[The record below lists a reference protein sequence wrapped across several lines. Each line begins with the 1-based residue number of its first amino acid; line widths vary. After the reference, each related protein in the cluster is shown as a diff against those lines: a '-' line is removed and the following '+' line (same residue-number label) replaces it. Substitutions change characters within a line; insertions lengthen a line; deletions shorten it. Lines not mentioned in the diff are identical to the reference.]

1 MPNQKENA
9 EALISPIERQFR
21 DAIRSQN
28 RLVNFLA
35 ILGVPTG
42 LAIWL
47 GAIDAD
53 KVGAVWFW
61 ITIIVLFALQVTLY
75 SVSNKHAETVPVL
88 HLANAELQA
97 TQDRLNDYIADNEA
111 LSDWLITANQLGAYW
126 ATYQALIATT
136 CPDDDQ
142 KIGDSCRIALTPMME
157 AADVL
162 FGFEFADSWSVAV
175 YRFNETTK
183 RLEPVWW
190 NRSDDHPSS
199 GTPREWRS
207 GDGHVG
213 SAFMQNRVLFTNDI
227 VHDETAILLKP
238 SASNSKEYDDEV
250 YRSFIS
256 APIMLDL
263 EPTPQQFGVLV
274 LTSNQSGRFNEQNKS
289 IVGHASQV
297 LAHLFDWRSR
307 LQPSPK

>member
-1 MPNQKENA
+1 M
-9 EALISPIERQFR
+9 
-21 DAIRSQN
+21 
-28 RLVNFLA
+28 NFLA
-35 ILGVPTG
+35 ILRAPTL

-47 GAIDAD
+47 GAIDVD
-53 KVGAVWFW
+53 KVGAGWFW
-61 ITIIVLFALQVTLY
+61 LVIIVLIVFQAVLY

-88 HLANAELQA
+88 HMANAELQA
-97 TQDRLNDYIADNEA
+97 VQDVLTDHIEVSEA
-111 LSDWLITANQLGAYW
+111 LTDWLITANQLGAYW

-136 CPDDDQ
+136 CPDGDE
-142 KIGDSCRIALTPMME
+142 KISDSCRIALTPMME

-162 FGFEFADSWSVAV
+162 FDFEFADSWSVAV
-175 YRFNETTK
+175 YRFNETTE
-183 RLEPVWW
+183 RLQPVWW
-190 NRSDDHPSS
+190 NRTDDHPSS
-199 GTPREWRS
+199 GTPREWRP

-238 SASNSKEYDDEV
+238 SASNSKDYDDEI

-263 EPTPQQFGVLV
+263 EPKPKQFGVLV
-274 LTSNQSGRFNEQNKS
+274 LTSNQSGRFNDDNKA
-289 IVGHASQV
+289 IVGHAFQV

-307 LQPSPK
+307 LQPDSK